1 MRGVSLVSFRSVAL
15 AGAVTSIAMG
25 GVGCIATAQDRAQDD
40 DAPATNGVEEKFAS
54 EVATLL
60 QFEFDGELTTTQAS
74 NTTGAIK
81 AQMFFTVGHLNGE
94 PGVSR
99 LDKLVLSG
107 VTTSAIGGGLYR
119 VRYHAKLPVAWGSK
133 TNIPS
138 TYALTLPR
146 RVDGTG
152 QAAYLAKYGP
162 SCNDG
167 EGADMSVSNYWYH
180 YRPHASGCSVEAADA
195 TTSVATVTTHPG
207 NTFAR
212 FPEYH
217 KVWEDG
223 ALDVVA
229 IFGKYAVGATT
240 DGDAGISAYDG
251 FVEAVRRAYPSA
263 TTVPASIP
271 TNPGVD
277 ATDVTFRV
285 TVDGGRVITITA
297 LLVDSVPT
305 VNAAWD
311 KRYSELTAGADL
323 IMYNGH
329 AGLGANVRAL
339 AAKGKFF
346 PGKYQI
352 FFMDG
357 CDTFAYFDGAL
368 AATRAKLNAD
378 DPTGTKYMEVV
389 TNAMPAYFMNMPG
402 AAMALVSALGNPDAP
417 KSYNTIFK
425 SVDSSQIVVVTGE
438 EDNVYVPTYAPGP
451 KWAGLR
457 SEGNVGKSESVPFVT
472 DVLQPGTYVFST
484 TADAMHPGGDADLR
498 VRIGA
503 VPAGAPSTTYKCQ
516 SYLYNSNEKC
526 TIKVTTPSKVY
537 LSVTG
542 DSTTR
547 SYYRLEA
554 FQL

>member
-1 MRGVSLVSFRSVAL
+1 MRGVSLVPVL
-15 AGAVTSIAMG
+15 GLLGAVSI
-25 GVGCIATAQDRAQDD
+25 GCIATAQDREDD
-40 DAPATNGVEEKFAS
+40 EAPVNNGVEEKFAS
-54 EVATLL
+54 DVATLL
-60 QFEFDGELTTTQAS
+60 QFEFDGELTTTQAT
-74 NTTGAIK
+74 NRTGAIK

-99 LDKLVLSG
+99 LDKLVLTN
-107 VTTSAIGGGLYR
+107 VTTTALAGGLYR

-133 TNIPS
+133 TNIPTS
-138 TYALTLPR
+138 YTLTLPR

-167 EGADMSVSNYWYH
+167 DGADMSVSNYWYH
-180 YRPHASGCSVEAADA
+180 YRPHAYGCTVDAADA
-195 TTSVATVTTHPG
+195 TTSVATVTVHPG
-207 NTFAR
+207 NTYAR

-229 IFGKYAVGATT
+229 IFGKYEVGATT
-240 DGDAGISAYDG
+240 HSDAGIAAYDG
-251 FVEAVRRAYPSA
+251 FVEAVRRTYPSA

-271 TNPGVD
+271 SNPGVN
-277 ATDVTFRV
+277 ATDIAFR
-285 TVDGGRVITITA
+285 TTLEGGRTLTITA

-305 VNAAWD
+305 VSATWD
-311 KRYSELTAGADL
+311 KRYNELTAGADL

-352 FFMDG
+352 FYMDG

-378 DPTGTKYMEVV
+378 DPTGTKYMEVI
-389 TNAMPAYFMNMPG
+389 TNAMPAYFVNMPN
-402 AAMALVSALGNPDAP
+402 AAMALVSALGNPAAP

-425 SVDSSQIVVVTGE
+425 SIDDSQIAVVTGE
-438 EDNVYVPTYAPGP
+438 EDNVYVPTYTPGP
-451 KWAGLR
+451 KWSGL
-457 SEGNVGKSESVPFVT
+457 SATGDVGKSESVPFVT

-484 TADAMHPGGDADLR
+484 TADALHPGGDADLR
-498 VRIGA
+498 VRVGA

-526 TIKVTTPSKVY
+526 TIKVTTPARVY

-542 DSTTR
+542 DSLTR
-547 SYYRLEA
+547 SFYRLQA
-554 FQL
+554 YQL

>member
-1 MRGVSLVSFRSVAL
+1 MLGLLGAVSLSFAS
-15 AGAVTSIAMG
+15 
-25 GVGCIATAQDRAQDD
+25 GCIAASADDRGDEE
-40 DAPATNGVEEKFAS
+40 APVTNGVEEKFAS
-54 EVATLL
+54 DVATLL
-60 QFEFDGELTTTQAS
+60 QFEFDGELTTSQSA
-74 NTTGAIK
+74 NATGAIK

-99 LDKLVLSG
+99 LDKLVLST
-107 VTTSAIGGGLYR
+107 VTTTSLGGGLYR

-162 SCNDG
+162 TCNDG

-180 YRPHASGCSVEAADA
+180 YRPRASGCTVAAGDSLNVA
-195 TTSVATVTTHPG
+195 ATVTTHPG
-207 NTFAR
+207 NTYAR

-229 IFGKYAVGATT
+229 IFGKYEVGATSH
-240 DGDAGISAYDG
+240 GDAGISAYDG

-271 TNPGVD
+271 SNPGVA
-277 ATDVTFRV
+277 ATDVAFR
-285 TVDGGRVITITA
+285 TTLEGGRVLTITA

-305 VNAAWD
+305 VSAAWD
-311 KRYSELTAGADL
+311 KRYNELTAGADL

-329 AGLGANVRAL
+329 AGLGANVRSL

-352 FFMDG
+352 FYMDG

-368 AATRAKLNAD
+368 AATRAKLNSD
-378 DPTGTKYMEVV
+378 DPTGTKYMEVI
-389 TNAMPAYFMNMPG
+389 TNAMPAYFMNMPN
-402 AAMALVSALGNPDAP
+402 AAMALVSALGNPAAP
-417 KSYNTIFK
+417 KSYNSIFK
-425 SVDSSQIVVVTGE
+425 SIDDSQIAVVTGE

-451 KWAGLR
+451 RWSGLTA
-457 SEGNVGKSESVPFVT
+457 EGNVGKSESVPVVT
-472 DVLQPGTYVFST
+472 EVLQPGTYVFST
-484 TADAMHPGGDADLR
+484 TGDTMHPGGDADLR
-498 VRIGA
+498 VRIGQA
-503 VPAGAPSTTYKCQ
+503 PAGAPSTTYKCQ

-526 TIKVTTPSKVY
+526 TIKVTTPSRVY

-547 SYYRLEA
+547 SFYRLQG

>member
-1 MRGVSLVSFRSVAL
+1 MRGVFLVPVLTSAL
-15 AGAVTSIAMG
+15 AA
-25 GVGCIATAQDRAQDD
+25 GCIAATHEQGDD
-40 DAPATNGVEEKFAS
+40 EPSASNGVEEKFAS
-54 EVATLL
+54 EASTLL
-60 QFEFDGELTTTQAS
+60 QFELDGELTTTQPT
-74 NTTGAIK
+74 NVTGAIK

-99 LDKLVLSG
+99 LDKLVLSA
-107 VTTSAIGGGLYR
+107 VTTASLGGGLYR
-119 VRYHAKLPVAWGSK
+119 VRYHAKLPVAWGRK
-133 TNIPS
+133 ADVPT
-138 TYALTLPR
+138 TYTLTLPR

-162 SCNDG
+162 TCNDG
-167 EGADMSVSNYWYH
+167 EGADMNVSNYWYH
-180 YRPHASGCSVEAADA
+180 YRPHAAGCVVSAADA
-195 TTSVATVTTHPG
+195 VNAVAAVTVHPG
-207 NTFAR
+207 NTYAR

-229 IFGKYAVGATT
+229 IFGKYEVGANT
-240 DGDAGISAYDG
+240 DADAGISAYDG
-251 FVEAVRRAYPSA
+251 FVEAVRRAYPTA

-271 TNPGVD
+271 TNPGVA
-277 ATDVTFRV
+277 ATDVTFRA
-285 TVDGGRVITITA
+285 TLDAGRVVTITA

-305 VNAAWD
+305 VTAAWD
-311 KRYSELTAGADL
+311 KRYAELTAGADL

-339 AAKGKFF
+339 AAKGRFF

-368 AATRAKLNAD
+368 AATRAKLNPD
-378 DPTGTKYMEVV
+378 DASGTRYMEVV

-402 AAMALVSALGNPDAP
+402 SAMALVSALSSPASP
-417 KSYNTIFK
+417 KSYNKIFQ
-425 SVDSSQIVVVTGE
+425 SVDDSQIVVVTGE
-438 EDNVYVPTYAPGP
+438 EDNVYVPGYVPPGP
-451 KWAGLR
+451 RWSGLAAQ
-457 SEGNVGKSESVPFVT
+457 GDVGKSESVPLVT

-503 VPAGAPSTTYKCQ
+503 APTGAPSTTYKCQ

-526 TIKVTTPSKVY
+526 TVKVTTPSRVY

-547 SYYRLEA
+547 SFYRLEG